1 MIFFNRFIG
10 PSLSIQ
16 TIEDRYKT
24 ALCIEGK
31 EYEIEILNTAGE
43 EYDERLL
50 DMWISFGNEFM
61 FIFPINDNRLLNK
74 LKFMR

>member
-1 MIFFNRFIG
+1 MI
-10 PSLSIQ
+10 IQ
-16 TIEDRYKT
+16 NIEDKYKI
-24 ALCIEGK
+24 ALCFEGK